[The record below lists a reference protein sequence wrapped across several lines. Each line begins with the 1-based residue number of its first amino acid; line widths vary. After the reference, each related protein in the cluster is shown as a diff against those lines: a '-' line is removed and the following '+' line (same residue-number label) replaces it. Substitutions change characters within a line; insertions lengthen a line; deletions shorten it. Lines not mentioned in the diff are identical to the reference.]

1 MILDAVRE
9 SRGAAVAVAEDRL
22 DGWMRLAT
30 EAEGISLCP
39 EAAACVGALENAL
52 ASGSVKRNETAV
64 IYNTGA
70 AQKYVEFIQ
79 RPLPR
84 VDFRNVDWKGLGV

>member
-1 MILDAVRE
+1 M
-9 SRGAAVAVAEDRL
+9 AA
-22 DGWMRLAT
+22 

-52 ASGSVKRNETAV
+52 AAGTVKRGETAV

-70 AQKYVEFIQ
+70 AQKYVEFIR

-84 VDFRNVDWKGLGV
+84 VDFRNVDWRGLDG